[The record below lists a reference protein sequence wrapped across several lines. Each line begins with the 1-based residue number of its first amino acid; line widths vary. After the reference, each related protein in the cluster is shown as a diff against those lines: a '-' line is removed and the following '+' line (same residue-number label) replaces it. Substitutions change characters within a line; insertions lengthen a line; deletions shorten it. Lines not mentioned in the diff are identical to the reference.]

1 MAVVIRLRKVGG
13 KNKPSFRIV
22 ATDIRAPRDGRFLE
36 VLGHYDPV
44 RGRDSVTLDVDRA
57 RFWLG
62 RGALPTRT
70 VHNIF
75 KRLKVS
81 ARGVSIPSPED
92 APHPSETGQ
101 A

>member
-22 ATDIRAPRDGRFLE
+22 ATDIRSPRDGRFLE
-36 VLGHYDPV
+36 ILGHYDPV
-44 RGRDSVTLDVDRA
+44 RGRDSVIVDAERA

-81 ARGVSIPSPED
+81 A
-92 APHPSETGQ
+92 
-101 A
+101 